1 VTHELIPTARRLA
14 RINPNR
20 PRQADLKRA
29 VSTAYYA
36 LFHTLAQDCADRLI
50 GTGPR
55 RNSPAWVQVY
65 RALEHGFAKNACEGV
80 SSLGFPLEVRDFAN
94 TFRQLHDERHRADYD
109 PLARY
114 TRAEVIILVSEA
126 EQAVRSLKA
135 APREDRSAF
144 AALVLLKRRK

>member
-1 VTHELIPTARRLA
+1 MTHELIPTARRLA

-55 RNSPAWVQVY
+55 RYSPAWVQAY
-65 RALEHGFAKNACEGV
+65 RALEHGFAKNACESV
-80 SSLGFPLEVRDFAN
+80 SRLGFPVEVRDFAN
-94 TFRQLHDERHRADYD
+94 TFRQLQDERHRADYD

-126 EQAVRSLKA
+126 ELAIRSLKA
-135 APREDRSAF
+135 APRQDRRAF